1 MADTVIGRIVKS
13 NSHTDYVCQV
23 FAPHEREYDP
33 KPEDYAFGRFVAAPI
48 DAAARSSFDRLR
60 TNGGEGSDVSDGGS
74 SATPRTNGGA
84 DGDVSDSG
92 SLAGPET
99 SGGERTAVGIVY
111 DTILLNPEYGSL
123 GPRLN
128 PPGDQAMLAPDYL
141 VEKATAVG
149 ILIVGLREG
158 GATRHGVVPYSLS
171 VDAEVASMDDDETR
185 RFHQVDG
192 QLSLGYLPQ
201 LISHQSPLV
210 TELGLSVIRHL
221 LTLFDEPGDRRLLHT
236 LAAHLSWQAR
246 VAPLG

>member
-1 MADTVIGRIVKS
+1 MPVIGRIVKS
-13 NSHTDYVCQV
+13 NSHSDYVCQV
-23 FAPHEREYDP
+23 FAPHEQEYNP
-33 KPEDYAFGRFVAAPI
+33 QPEDYAFGRFVHAPI
-48 DAAARSSFDRLR
+48 DAASGRSSIDTL
-60 TNGGEGSDVSDGGS
+60 G
-74 SATPRTNGGA
+74 
-84 DGDVSDSG
+84 
-92 SLAGPET
+92 T
-99 SGGERTAVGIVY
+99 SGGKRTAVGIVY

-128 PPGDQAMLAPDYL
+128 PPGDQAILAPDYL

-149 ILIVGLREG
+149 IIIVGVRSGDASE
-158 GATRHGVVPYSLS
+158 HGVVPYSLA

-210 TELGLSVIRHL
+210 TELGLRVIRQL
-221 LTLFDEPGDRRLLHT
+221 LTLFAAPSEQRLLRT

>member
-33 KPEDYAFGRFVAAPI
+33 RPSDYAFGRFVAAPI

-74 SATPRTNGGA
+74 FDRLRTNGGA
-84 DGDVSDSG
+84 SDGESSAG
-92 SLAGPET
+92 SRTNG
-99 SGGERTAVGIVY
+99 TAVGIVY

-171 VDAEVASMDDDETR
+171 VDAEVASMDDDDTR

>member
-1 MADTVIGRIVKS
+1 MPVIGRIVKS

-33 KPEDYAFGRFVAAPI
+33 QPEDYAFGHFVKAPI
-48 DAAARSSFDRLR
+48 DAARSSFDGLR
-60 TNGGEGSDVSDGGS
+60 TN
-74 SATPRTNGGA
+74 
-84 DGDVSDSG
+84 
-92 SLAGPET
+92 
-99 SGGERTAVGIVY
+99 GGERTAVGIVY

-128 PPGDQAMLAPDYL
+128 PPGEQAMLAPDYL

-149 ILIVGLREG
+149 ILIVGLRNGDASE
-158 GATRHGVVPYSLS
+158 HGVVPYSLA

-185 RFHQVDG
+185 RFHQVDR

-210 TELGLSVIRHL
+210 TELGLSVIRQL
-221 LTLFDEPGDRRLLHT
+221 LALFDEPGDRRLLHT